1 MRVFSI
7 ECKIYFKKKERKKG
21 KYLNALNPLNP
32 LLAYFYDLNVRVIRS
47 RLECIFNLFIF
58 KLSILQGLTRFN
70 QRMESHPDTLLL
82 VPFTSHFSR
91 WNDRSRRFDSK
102 DRIASSIVERLQR
115 IRSPFHERAAFV
127 NGCGLE
133 RLRNELYVTV
143 MELC

>member
-1 MRVFSI
+1 MQNIFQEKR
-7 ECKIYFKKKERKKG
+7 KKERKIFKRF
-21 KYLNALNPLNP
+21 KSFKSSPCVIYNLN
-32 LLAYFYDLNVRVIRS
+32 VIRS

-143 MELC
+143 MELCWFNSSCRLP